1 MIHGHLE
8 WVSWMNRLY
17 NGLCQA
23 GLWGL
28 VVLAGGIP
36 PAAGQT
42 GQAGTNGVQAEDL
55 IQVHPKALRQISAE
69 PAELRP
75 LMDEVSLPGKIQY
88 SENGYSRVSSP
99 LVGLVKEVRVR
110 LGDHV
115 TPGQILVAVESADI
129 GVAYSEF
136 AKAESDLQL
145 AQRNYDISKD
155 LYEVQA
161 IPKKEFVQAQ
171 SGYLKAQAE
180 YRRSKGRLLSL
191 RVPAEELNKPIQE
204 RQITGRFELKSPI
217 KGTIVERNVTVGQL
231 VGADPAQVLFTIAD
245 LDILQAVADVYERDV
260 RALAVGQKV
269 TVSVESFPG
278 ERFPGSVVY
287 VGDLVD
293 PVARTIKVRC
303 NVTNLGGKLK
313 PEMFAR
319 VHVQLGAKATAL
331 AVQRSAVIMTGDERI
346 LFVQRTETEF
356 ERRRVVTGIASG
368 DLIEIRQGIQPGERV
383 AVKGALLLK
392 GAWDKKRSRP
402 ATGTGAPVR
411 QGVSRK

>member
-1 MIHGHLE
+1 MIRGHREFPMNLLHNR
-8 WVSWMNRLY
+8 VSH
-17 NGLCQA
+17 A
-23 GLWGL
+23 ALWL
-28 VVLAGGIP
+28 FLLLPGGAL
-36 PAAGQT
+36 PAAD
-42 GQAGTNGVQAEDL
+42 QAAAPTAANGVQAEDL
-55 IQVHPKALRQISAE
+55 IQVDPRALRQMKAE
-69 PAELRP
+69 PADLRP

-115 TPGQILVAVESADI
+115 TPAQILVAVESADI
-129 GVAYSEF
+129 GVAHSEF

-171 SGYLKAQAE
+171 SDYLKAQAE
-180 YRRSKGRLLSL
+180 YRRTRGRLLSL
-191 RVPAEELNKPIQE
+191 RVPAEELDKPMQE
-204 RQITGRFELKSPI
+204 RRITGRFELKSPI

-231 VGADPAQVLFTIAD
+231 VGADPGQVLFTIAD
-245 LDILQAVADVYERDV
+245 LDVLQAVADVYERDV
-260 RALAVGQKV
+260 RTLAVGQKV
-269 TVSVESFPG
+269 MVSVESFPE
-278 ERFPGSVVY
+278 ERFPGTVVY

-303 NVTNLGGKLK
+303 NVTNLNGKLK

-331 AVQRSAVIMTGDERI
+331 AVPRSAVIMTGDERI
-346 LFVQRTETEF
+346 VFVQRTETEF
-356 ERRRVVTGIASG
+356 ERRRVVIGIASG
-368 DLIEIRQGIQPGERV
+368 DLVEIRQGVQPGERV

-402 ATGTGAPVR
+402 ATSSDVSVR
-411 QGVSRK
+411 P